1 MIDVRKKHMSLIDQ
15 ASEKMFRIVINCHVD
30 AQIHVDDS

>member
-1 MIDVRKKHMSLIDQ
+1 MSLINQ

-30 AQIHVDDS
+30 AQTHVDDF